1 MQSDE
6 QLNELISEY
15 QFLRSVVE
23 SIQQRI
29 GLIDGAITE
38 LQIANS
44 TLEGLSEEEKKNSM
58 LVPIGGG
65 SYIRARLD
73 DFEKLIVG
81 IGADVAVEKTFI
93 DARETYRIRI
103 LEFEKVRTSLQ
114 QQLEESSSRL
124 SSVQEVLQKF
134 TQQTR
139 GEAENVRG
147 P

>member
-6 QLNELISEY
+6 QLNELIYEY
-15 QFLRSVVE
+15 QLLRGVVE

-29 GLIDGAITE
+29 GLIDAAITE

-44 TLEGLSEEEKKNSM
+44 TLEGFSDEKEKNSM

-73 DFEKLIVG
+73 DSEKLIVG
-81 IGADVAVEKTFI
+81 IGADVAVEKTFN
-93 DARETYRIRI
+93 DARESYRIRI
-103 LEFEKVRTSLQ
+103 LEFEKARTSIQ
-114 QQLEESSSRL
+114 QQFEEASQRL
-124 SSVQEVLQKF
+124 SSVQGELQKL
-134 TQQTR
+134 TQQSR